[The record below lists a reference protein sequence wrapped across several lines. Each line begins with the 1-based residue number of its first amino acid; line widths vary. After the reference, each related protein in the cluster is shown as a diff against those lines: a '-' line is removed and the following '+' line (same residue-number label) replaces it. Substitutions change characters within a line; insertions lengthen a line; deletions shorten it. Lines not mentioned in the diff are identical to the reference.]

1 MKDGHILTDADM
13 DLAVTRGLFTRLTP
27 VVYGG
32 RRVDIVEAARK
43 VIGRGIKDIPTLV
56 FQFDLTLYDV
66 AVSEDTDDMI
76 PDEVLLVLES
86 LGGQ

>member
-1 MKDGHILTDADM
+1 MTYH
-13 DLAVTRGLFTRLTP
+13 
-27 VVYGG
+27 G

-76 PDEVLLVLES
+76 PEVLLVLES